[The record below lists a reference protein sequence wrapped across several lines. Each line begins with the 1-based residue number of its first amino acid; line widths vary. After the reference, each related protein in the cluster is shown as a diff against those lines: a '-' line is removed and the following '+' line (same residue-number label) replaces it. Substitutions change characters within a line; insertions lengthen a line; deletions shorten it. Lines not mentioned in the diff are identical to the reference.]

1 MAASPG
7 QAAYEKWCEH
17 INPPQLP
24 KKHALPIQPWGKL
37 RLSTKAIWEAVA
49 RAAIKQHAKRGAR

>member
-17 INPPQLP
+17 LIPPQLP
-24 KKHALPIQPWGKL
+24 EQHALPIQPWSKL
-37 RLSTKAIWEAVA
+37 RLSTRAIWEAVA
-49 RAAIKQHAKRGAR
+49 RAAIKQATKR